1 MDTLSGKPAMQNRYA
16 RARQHAPDGQAI
28 AVLHLAGEETLLALG
43 RGANADALITFSFG
57 AGGLAR
63 RLFKHSPPAPF
74 DLENAI
80 TVVEDEIA
88 QKTQGVDGQHFH
100 LVSSDSVTGG
110 FARLAG
116 LAETEGPRIMSR
128 EALERLFGRLASV
141 AEGQPASYA
150 DIPDDN
156 EFAAALLI
164 LRELMH
170 HLQFQE
176 IVLLP
181 PGAARPARSSR

>member
-1 MDTLSGKPAMQNRYA
+1 MDILAGNPTMRNSYA
-16 RARQHAPDGQAI
+16 RARQHLPDGEAL
-28 AVLHLAGEETLLALG
+28 AVLHLAAEETLLALG
-43 RGANADALITFSFG
+43 RGANADALIALSFG
-57 AGGLAR
+57 PGSLAR
-63 RLFKHSPPAPF
+63 QWFKRSPPAPL

-80 TVVEDEIA
+80 AVVEDEIA
-88 QKTQGVDGQHFH
+88 QNSKGIDEQRVRLASG
-100 LVSSDSVTGG
+100 DSVIEG

-170 HLQFQE
+170 HLRFHE

-181 PGAARPARSSR
+181 PDAA

>member
-1 MDTLSGKPAMQNRYA
+1 MDTLAGKPAMQDSYA
-16 RARQHAPDGQAI
+16 RAWQHTPDGQALAI
-28 AVLHLAGEETLLALG
+28 LHLTGGETLLALG
-43 RGANADALITFSFG
+43 RGANADALIAFSFG

-63 RLFKHSPPAPF
+63 RMFKRSPPAPL

-80 TVVEDEIA
+80 AVVEDEIA
-88 QKTQGVDGQHFH
+88 QKSKGIDGQRFR
-100 LVSSDSVTGG
+100 LISSDSVVER

-116 LAETEGPRIMSR
+116 IAETENPRIMSR

-150 DIPDDN
+150 DIPEDS

-170 HLQFQE
+170 HLRFHE

-181 PGAARPARSSR
+181 PGTVLPAHSSR

>member
-1 MDTLSGKPAMQNRYA
+1 MDTLAGKPAMQNSYA
-16 RARQHAPDGQAI
+16 RARQHSPDGQAL
-28 AVLHLAGEETLLALG
+28 AVLHLAGEKTLLAFG
-43 RGANADALITFSFG
+43 WGANADKLITFSFG

-63 RLFKHSPPAPF
+63 RLFKRSPPAPL

-80 TVVEDEIA
+80 AVVEDEIA
-88 QKTQGVDGQHFH
+88 QKSKGIDGPNFR
-100 LVSSDSVTGG
+100 LVSSDSVIEG

-150 DIPDDN
+150 DIPDDK

-170 HLQFQE
+170 HLRFHE

-181 PGAARPARSSR
+181 PGAALPARSSR